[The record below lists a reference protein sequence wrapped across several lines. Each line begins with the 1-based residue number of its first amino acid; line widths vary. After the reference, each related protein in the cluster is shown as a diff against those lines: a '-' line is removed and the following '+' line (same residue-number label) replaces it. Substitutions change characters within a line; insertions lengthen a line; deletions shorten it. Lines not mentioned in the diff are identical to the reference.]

1 MHKSFLDLVL
11 ESNQIEEMALKPEDF
26 PDTYLKKAKDRQAIA
41 REIAPLAKQFQ
52 EALVNLNWR
61 EITIIQSYLLQ
72 FWQFML
78 KQKVKLVEM
87 AIHLLIII

>member
-41 REIAPLAKQFQ
+41 REIAPFAKQFQ
-52 EALVNLNWR
+52 EV
-61 EITIIQSYLLQ
+61 TIIQSYLLQ

-78 KQKVKLVEM
+78 KQKVKLAET
-87 AIHLLIII
+87 AIRLLIII